1 MISDVMTVL
10 HHTQTLAPVSMF
22 FSWSGLR
29 WIWSLSRGRYTPWMG
44 GEFITEIVSTEDMI
58 YYVYRKYY
66 VSIKSINN
74 ALQNV
79 TIATVAKWLPIGM

>member
-1 MISDVMTVL
+1 
-10 HHTQTLAPVSMF
+10 
-22 FSWSGLR
+22 
-29 WIWSLSRGRYTPWMG
+29 MG